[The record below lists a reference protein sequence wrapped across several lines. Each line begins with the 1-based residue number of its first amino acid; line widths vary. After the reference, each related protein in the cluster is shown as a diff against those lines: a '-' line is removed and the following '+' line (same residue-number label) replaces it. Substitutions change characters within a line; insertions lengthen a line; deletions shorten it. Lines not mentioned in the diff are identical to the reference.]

1 MKKWKNV
8 ERKTEAQITALT
20 EFITRSIESG
30 FSLDDT
36 NEHLTK
42 CYAEELLF
50 SKELLEKAKQIATD
64 EYAKRSLDTSSAHL
78 INRSELEASKSVAV
92 EPLFCKDTIYHA
104 GVCSQAVCDYSAGDY
119 QKFFKNKQFVPG
131 HAFKAVSF
139 SRSKKETFLIAQQ
152 GESTYY
158 FAFKGR
164 PCLSDWTKGYKSFS
178 EGKVCCT

>member
-1 MKKWKNV
+1 MKKWKNI

-20 EFITRSIESG
+20 EFITRAIESG

-36 NEHLTK
+36 SVHLTK

-50 SKELLEKAKQIATD
+50 SKELLEKAQQIATD
-64 EYAKRSLDTSSAHL
+64 EYAKRSLDTSSVHL

-92 EPLFCKDTIYHA
+92 GPLFCKDTIYHA
-104 GVCSQAVCDYSAGDY
+104 GVCSQAVCDCSAGDY

-139 SRSKKETFLIAQQ
+139 SRLKRETFLIAQQ

-164 PCLSDWTKGYKSFS
+164 PTLSDWTKGYKSFS